1 MEQRGGPPGDDG
13 SGDLESSER
22 DSTDRHRQLRL
33 MRNYGEKP
41 HLVQGCRG
49 NVKLTTD
56 LDLLQYELLAAS
68 GHLAAVIGE
77 D

>member
-1 MEQRGGPPGDDG
+1 
-13 SGDLESSER
+13 
-22 DSTDRHRQLRL
+22 
-33 MRNYGEKP
+33 MRNYGEKL

>member
-1 MEQRGGPPGDDG
+1 
-13 SGDLESSER
+13 
-22 DSTDRHRQLRL
+22 